1 MQRMTRQRDAR
12 RYAEVFGFIEAGHA
26 ASTPRA
32 RRRCGQVARLT
43 ALPALFIA
51 LPACSGELSAL
62 DPAGPAAARVETLWQ
77 IMVWS
82 AAAILTG
89 VMATAIYALA
99 TAARERTF
107 STRRV
112 LIGWGLVFPTLTLG
126 VLMAF
131 AFVRGEQL
139 LARSDDEAQA
149 IRVHAERWQWNFAY
163 PDGERS
169 ANVLHIPA
177 GREFALVI
185 TSEDVI
191 HSFWV
196 PRLGGKMDAVP
207 GKRNH
212 LRLRA
217 DRPGVYYGQCSEYC
231 GPVHAHMQFE
241 VYAHPA
247 ADYAAALAAADDI
260 EARPLPVLDQ
270 RPAPAS
276 GTIERGLDS
285 ALEALGLEGWGLP

>member
-1 MQRMTRQRDAR
+1 
-12 RYAEVFGFIEAGHA
+12 
-26 ASTPRA
+26 
-32 RRRCGQVARLT
+32 
-43 ALPALFIA
+43 
-51 LPACSGELSAL
+51 
-62 DPAGPAAARVETLWQ
+62 
-77 IMVWS
+77 MVWS
-82 AAAILTG
+82 AAAILGG

-99 TAARERTF
+99 TAGRKRQF

-112 LIGWGLVFPTLTLG
+112 LIGWGLVFPTVTLTA
-126 VLMAF
+126 LMAF
-131 AFVRGEQL
+131 AFLRGEQL
-139 LARSDDEAQA
+139 LARSEDEAQA

-163 PDGERS
+163 PGGERS

-177 GREFALVI
+177 GREFAVVI
-185 TSEDVI
+185 TSGDVI

-212 LRLRA
+212 LRLWA

-231 GPVHAHMQFE
+231 GPGHAHMQFE
-241 VYAHPA
+241 VHAHRPA
-247 ADYAAALAAADDI
+247 EYAAALAAADDI

-270 RPAPAS
+270 RTAPAS

-285 ALEALGLEGWGLP
+285 ALEALGLEGWSPP